1 MNEQRAQPAPDPEA
15 AQRVHDVVAH
25 LQAAAL
31 EMIEAARAFLDVAEE
46 LVKEPGEATAMAA
59 TLANLAGRIVPS
71 GAGGSDGP
79 RGHQKGPA
87 GPGGHQ
93 QGPAG
98 PRGQQQ
104 SPGVEH
110 IRVS

>member
-1 MNEQRAQPAPDPEA
+1 MTTSEERALEA
-15 AQRVHDVVAH
+15 IRH

-31 EMIEAARAFLDVAEE
+31 EMIAAARAFLDVAED

-59 TLANLAGRIVPS
+59 TLANLAGRIVPPS
-71 GAGGSDGP
+71 
-79 RGHQKGPA
+79 
-87 GPGGHQ
+87 PGGHEPS
-93 QGPAG
+93 PAG
-98 PRGQQQ
+98 SGGHKQSSGGHQQ

>member
-1 MNEQRAQPAPDPEA
+1 MNEQRARPAPDRA
-15 AQRVHDVVAH
+15 HDVVTH

-46 LVKEPGEATAMAA
+46 LVKEPGEAAAMAA
-59 TLANLAGRIVPS
+59 TLANLAGRVAPS
-71 GAGGSDGP
+71 GPEGP
-79 RGHQKGPA
+79 RAHGP
-87 GPGGHQ
+87 
-93 QGPAG
+93 GPAG
-98 PRGQQQ
+98 PRSPTGPRGQRE

>member
-1 MNEQRAQPAPDPEA
+1 
-15 AQRVHDVVAH
+15 VVAH

-71 GAGGSDGP
+71 GAGGSEGP
-79 RGHQKGPA
+79 GGHQQGPA

-98 PRGQQQ
+98 PGGHQQ

>member
-1 MNEQRAQPAPDPEA
+1 VNEQRA
-15 AQRVHDVVAH
+15 HDVVAH

-59 TLANLAGRIVPS
+59 TIANLAGRVAP
-71 GAGGSDGP
+71 AGPG
-79 RGHQKGPA
+79 GHRQGPA
-87 GPGGHQ
+87 GPGGHR

-98 PRGQQQ
+98 PGGHRQGPAAGGHEQR
-104 SPGVEH
+104 PGVEH

>member
-1 MNEQRAQPAPDPEA
+1 MNEQRARPAPEATNGARPDPEA
-15 AQRVHDVVAH
+15 ANRAHDVVAH

-46 LVKEPGEATAMAA
+46 LVKEPGDATAMAA

-71 GAGGSDGP
+71 GAGGSE
-79 RGHQKGPA
+79 

-93 QGPAG
+93 QAG
-98 PRGQQQ
+98 PRGHQQ